1 MDERKKI
8 QVKNTARN
16 VATATFLPVCAA
28 VFTALAPITGTVA
41 FRSYIKDKKEYDIH
55 VSNKEDV
62 LEALKIYGR
71 ALTIVPIK
79 IMEEVIKKGKEE
91 LKRYDNEVAR
101 AAKELE
107 EKKRNLA
114 EAKAWQE
121 KIDQANTPE
130 ELAKSGVQDLLDIIR
145 TTPSMGMEYI
155 PDIQVD
161 NKVVR
166 MGFLGGNRK
175 DCSSY
180 YVTIGD
186 GIKFAPHTVWVDGKK
201 VLDIPKLQ
209 QQAVEKC
216 YFQRYNELLDQ
227 QKDQEVQD
235 AIKLMRQRANITQK

>member
-16 VATATFLPVCAA
+16 IATATFMPVCAA

-41 FRSYIKDKKEYDIH
+41 FRSYIKDKKDYDIH
-55 VSNKEDV
+55 VSNKKDV

-79 IMEEVIKKGKEE
+79 IMEEVIGKGKEE
-91 LKRYDNEVAR
+91 LRLYDLHVER

-107 EKKRNLA
+107 EKKRNQA

-130 ELAKSGVQDLLDIIR
+130 ALAKSGVQDLLDIIR
-145 TTPSMGMEYI
+145 TTPSMGIEYI
-155 PDIQVD
+155 PDSQVE
-161 NKVVR
+161 NKVATK
-166 MGFLGGNRK
+166 GFLGGKKGYN
-175 DCSSY
+175 Y
-180 YVTIGD
+180 HYVTIGD
-186 GIKFAPHTVWVDGKK
+186 GIKFAPSTVWVDGKK

-209 QQAVEKC
+209 QQTVEQAYYK
-216 YFQRYNELLDQ
+216 RYSELLDQ

-235 AIKLMRQRANITQK
+235 AIKLMRLRANVSEK

>member
-16 VATATFLPVCAA
+16 IATATFMPVCAA
-28 VFTALAPITGTVA
+28 VFVALAPITGTVA

-71 ALTIVPIK
+71 ALTTLPIK
-79 IMEEVIKKGKEE
+79 IMEDVIKKGKEE

-130 ELAKSGVQDLLDIIR
+130 ALAKSGVQDLLDIIR
-145 TTPSMGMEYI
+145 TTPSMGIEYI
-155 PDIQVD
+155 PDIQVE
-161 NKVVR
+161 NKVATK
-166 MGFLGGNRK
+166 GFLGGKKGYN
-175 DCSSY
+175 Y
-180 YVTIGD
+180 HYVTIGD
-186 GIKFAPHTVWVDGKK
+186 GIKFAPSTVWVDGKK

-209 QQAVEKC
+209 QQTVERAYYK
-216 YFQRYNELLDQ
+216 RYGELLDQ

-235 AIKLMRQRANITQK
+235 AIKLMKLRANITQK

>member
-16 VATATFLPVCAA
+16 IATATFMPVCAA
-28 VFTALAPITGTVA
+28 VFAALAPITGTAA

-71 ALTIVPIK
+71 ALTTLPIK
-79 IMEEVIKKGKEE
+79 IMEDVIKKGKEE
-91 LKRYDNEVAR
+91 LERYDYEVAR

-107 EKKRNLA
+107 EKKRNQA

-130 ELAKSGVQDLLDIIR
+130 ELAKSGVQYLLDIIR

-161 NKVVR
+161 NKVVPR
-166 MGFLGGNRK
+166 GFLDGSRK
-175 DCSSY
+175 GYSSY

-209 QQAVEKC
+209 QQTVERAYYK
-216 YFQRYNELLDQ
+216 RYEELLDQ

-235 AIKLMRQRANITQK
+235 AIKLMRLRVNVSEK